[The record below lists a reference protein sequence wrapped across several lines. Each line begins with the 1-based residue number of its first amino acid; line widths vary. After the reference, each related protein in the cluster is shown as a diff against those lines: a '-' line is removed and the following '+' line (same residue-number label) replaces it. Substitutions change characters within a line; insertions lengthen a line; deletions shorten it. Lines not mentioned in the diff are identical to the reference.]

1 MKAGIAN
8 LTVSPTPIAAI
19 SKSNVESRIG
29 PKRQLVRC
37 KDMSEVEF
45 KADSKVNAEFG
56 RGLFD
61 LDQGVAGHAQFHSWA

>member
-1 MKAGIAN
+1 M
-8 LTVSPTPIAAI
+8 
-19 SKSNVESRIG
+19 SRVG

-61 LDQGVAGHAQFHSWA
+61 LDQGVAGHAQFHS